1 MQSLEQTESLSS
13 VLDIHFLLLE
23 KLTAGFRAK
32 ALTVEDVKDVLG
44 TFEDLVA
51 LFRLNDCFDII
62 EKSATSLIQILQL
75 YALAKP
81 P

>member
-1 MQSLEQTESLSS
+1 
-13 VLDIHFLLLE
+13 LLLD

-32 ALTVEDVKDVLG
+32 ALTVDDVKDVLG

-62 EKSATSLIQILQL
+62 EKSATSLIQIL
-75 YALAKP
+75 
-81 P
+81 